1 VEPFASWL
9 KLPREEMIP
18 QIASPDNIHILSVGG
33 GTNLFWQ
40 AGDFGH
46 VSSASVDKWR

>member
-1 VEPFASWL
+1 MDANVP
-9 KLPREEMIP
+9 
-18 QIASPDNIHILSVGG
+18 HILSIGG

-46 VSSASVDKWR
+46 VVSASVDKWK